1 MNKLKRG
8 LPLALLCAGTLAWGQ
23 VGITGA
29 VEWDKMEVNAVI
41 SIDLAS
47 TDIKLPAGRIRGEEL
62 MAAEYLRLIRPC
74 ILGMRADSSS
84 TVGDYVERG
93 EWSLLEA
100 EHFALRARSVPP
112 SLSPDFRRL
121 TASYT
126 LNLSAISSAL
136 FQHSLP
142 EEITRTL
149 SPVPAPSYT
158 GIIIIASESLP
169 VHGKKGA
176 ALLLPCLFP
185 KIWDANM
192 NLIFERNML
201 DPASGLMVRYAPA
214 RSIFSLNP
222 SGLAP
227 DVAALAGERPLRIFA
242 RGVFG
247 VTPTDPI
254 IDREDALLIISSE
267 HNRRLL
273 REGRLVIIIDES
285 ALRNELGVGTP
296 NNSAPPNKA
305 PR

>member
-1 MNKLKRG
+1 MNKLKYG
-8 LPLALLCAGTLAWGQ
+8 LLPALLCAGALAWGQ
-23 VGITGA
+23 VGINGA

-47 TDIKLPAGRIRGEEL
+47 TDIKLPSGRIRGEEL

-74 ILGMRADSSS
+74 ILGLRADSSS
-84 TVGDYVERG
+84 TVGEYVERG
-93 EWSLLEA
+93 EWNLLEA
-100 EHFALRARSVPP
+100 ENFALRARTVPP

-136 FQHSLP
+136 FQHSRP
-142 EEITRTL
+142 GEIERTL
-149 SPVPAPSYT
+149 SPRASPSYT
-158 GIIIIASESLP
+158 GIIIIAAERLP
-169 VHGKKGA
+169 VHGRKGS

-185 KIWDANM
+185 KIWDDSM

-201 DPASGLMVRYAPA
+201 DPTIGLMVRYAPV
-214 RSIFSLNP
+214 RSIFRDTP
-222 SGLAP
+222 SGLTP
-227 DVAALAGERPLRIFA
+227 EVAALAGERPLRIFA

-247 VTPTDPI
+247 ATPTDPI

-273 REGRLVIIIDES
+273 REGRLVILVDES
-285 ALRNELGVGTP
+285 ALRSELGTAE
-296 NNSAPPNKA
+296 NEE
-305 PR
+305 